1 MSSFFCV
8 DDMIVMVISIV
19 SDVMILVVQMPFVMH
34 RLMCLMFGLDQM
46 VPVVQLAGYRRRLL
60 VNLGVVMYMR
70 RCMMRRWLILRLM
83 VRVFMVDNG
92 LMVQSLIV
100 IEIEIVVVVSLV
112 STVMHIVIIV
122 MSPRLEFIMPEIL
135 LICNRLMMSVCMVLR
150 CIKMMSFFCGDRV

>member
-19 SDVMILVVQMPFVMH
+19 SDVMILVVHMPFVMH